1 MRVSPPSDKYFT
13 SIIQIYL
20 FSWSIAVLSPQ
31 VREGGCK
38 YVRGRLQ
45 VRARMV
51 ASTCEDGC
59 KYVRGR
65 LQVRART
72 DASTCEEGC
81 NALRPRRVKLALKS
95 IILFYIKAAFAVL
108 KSEMI
113 LSIPD
118 SQSVHSIMEREF
130 VPLSSHTTN
139 R

>member
-1 MRVSPPSDKYFT
+1 MAQNYLFSMRVSPPSDKYFT

-31 VREGGCK
+31 VQCEGGCK
-38 YVRGRLQ
+38 YVRGRMQ
-45 VRARMV
+45 VRAR
-51 ASTCEDGC
+51 
-59 KYVRGR
+59 K
-65 LQVRART
+65 

-81 NALRPRRVKLALKS
+81 NALRPRRVKLAQKS

-139 R
+139 RCLIPK